1 METEAL
7 KNIEAA
13 TDSPKK
19 GLPLPNKFFDPLSAD
34 VMDDRILSFATK
46 FPPSVAI
53 ESVYKK
59 LPQSTHDPDSLARPI
74 AEILTSLTAK
84 VAFLRP
90 GKGRAFCPYRKHFQL
105 MF

>member
-1 METEAL
+1 
-7 KNIEAA
+7 
-13 TDSPKK
+13 
-19 GLPLPNKFFDPLSAD
+19 
-34 VMDDRILSFATK
+34 MDDRILSFATK

-59 LPQSTHDPDSLARPI
+59 LPQSTHDPDSLARSI